1 MGTETTE
8 APPMSRGI
16 SVTEDGR
23 VVDHDRPHFEAMPGE
38 TVPGYRPPPKIRGE
52 RAEWDRPEPP
62 TEPPAFA
69 FDTEKLLRLLAEAD
83 AAAAARQ
90 EASSRR
96 RDARQ
101 RLASVRGEAARAA
114 QMGQTIGRDLASR
127 LRAAEQADAA
137 AAAFY
142 NETNQRTEATLAT
155 ARSCREWAESR
166 GWTEDG
172 GTLARGW
179 SGPTVSSG
187 ETF

>member
-1 MGTETTE
+1 VPYTM
-8 APPMSRGI
+8 PPNE
-16 SVTEDGR
+16 VLNPNWPPD
-23 VVDHDRPHFEAMPGE
+23 PEAMPHE
-38 TVPGYRPPPKIRGE
+38 VPVVRQPLELRGS
-52 RAEWDRPEPP
+52 RVNLGDDRPEP
-62 TEPPAFA
+62 EPPRFD
-69 FDTEKLLRLLAEAD
+69 FDTQKLLRLLAEAD
-83 AAAAARQ
+83 AASAARQ
-90 EASSRR
+90 DASARR